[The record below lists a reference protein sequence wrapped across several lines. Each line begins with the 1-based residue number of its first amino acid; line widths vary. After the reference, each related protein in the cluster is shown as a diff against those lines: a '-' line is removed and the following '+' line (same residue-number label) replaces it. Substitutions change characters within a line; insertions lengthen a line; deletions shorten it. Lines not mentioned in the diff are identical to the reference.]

1 MYGLFIFFQASVI
14 KDSQVAIH
22 EALSN
27 AHQLLLRENA
37 LQSNG
42 NLTRLDIN
50 EQKGREGR

>member
-14 KDSQVAIH
+14 KDGQVAIH
-22 EALSN
+22 QALSN

-37 LQSNG
+37 LQWNG

-50 EQKGREGR
+50 EQKGREGG